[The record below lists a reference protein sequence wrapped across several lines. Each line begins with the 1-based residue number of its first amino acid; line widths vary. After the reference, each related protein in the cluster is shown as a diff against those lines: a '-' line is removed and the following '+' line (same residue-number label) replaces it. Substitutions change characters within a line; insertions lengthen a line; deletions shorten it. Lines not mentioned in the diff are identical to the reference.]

1 MENVKQMLLWVGI
14 AVMIGVL
21 SGISAAVFLLLLDWV
36 TDIREANNYL
46 VLFLPFAG
54 LVIGALY
61 FFYGKEV
68 GAGNNLIIEEIDK
81 PSKAISWK
89 MAPFVLLGTLITHLY
104 GGSAGRE
111 GTAVQ
116 MSASIA
122 DQFQRWFKLAD
133 FDRKLLLRLGVSG
146 GFAAVFGTPLAAAV
160 FAIELIFKERLPI
173 LHISFIFLSAFVAD
187 YTVSSLGV
195 HHTHYAISLFPDW
208 EIATVFWIVVVGLFA
223 GLAALFFIKFH
234 HFFSTFANRFIAY
247 PPFRPFIGG
256 AILAL
261 LFTLFPLQQFQGLG
275 VPIIQSAFS
284 ESLPYTTFF
293 IKILLTAFTIG
304 VGFKGGEVTP
314 LFFIGATL
322 GNALMWFVPLPL
334 SLLAGVGF
342 VAVFCGATNTL
353 IASTIM
359 GAELFG
365 IQSVGYIFIAN
376 VVAYFFSGT
385 QSIYSSQPLPFL
397 KSLVYQKLRIKH

>member
-1 MENVKQMLLWVGI
+1 MEKLKEMLLWVVI

-21 SGISAAVFLLLLDWV
+21 SGISAAVFLLSLDWV

-68 GAGNNLIIEEIDK
+68 QAGNNLIIEEIDK
-81 PSKAISWK
+81 PSKIISWK
-89 MAPFVLLGTLITHLY
+89 MAPFVLIGTLITHLY

-122 DQFQRWFKLAD
+122 DQFQRWLKLAD
-133 FDRKLLLRLGVSG
+133 LDRKLLLRLGVSS
-146 GFAAVFGTPLAAAV
+146 GFAAVFGTPLAGGV
-160 FAIELIFKERLPI
+160 FAIELIFKKRLVI
-173 LHISFIFLSAFVAD
+173 LHVLLIFLSAFVAD
-187 YTVSSLGV
+187 FTCSALGV
-195 HHTHYAISLFPDW
+195 HHTHYTIALFPAW
-208 EIATVFWIVVVGLFA
+208 HSATFLWLVVVGLFS
-223 GLAALFFIKFH
+223 GLTALLFIKSH
-234 HFFSTFANRFIAY
+234 HFFSTFAYRFIAY

-261 LFTLFPLQQFQGLG
+261 LFALFPLQHFQGLG
-275 VPIIQSAFS
+275 VPTIQSAFD
-284 ESLPYTTFF
+284 ESLPFYTFLV
-293 IKILLTAFTIG
+293 KILLTAFTIG

-322 GNALMWFVPLPL
+322 GNALLWFVPLPL

-359 GAELFG
+359 ATELFG
-365 IQSVGYIFIAN
+365 IQSVGYIFVAN
-376 VVAYFFSGT
+376 VVAYFFSGS